1 MNVIQTFT
9 EWRLSQ
15 NFSLSDAARMMD
27 VNKGTLQ
34 QIVNGK
40 RKCPPV
46 VFGKMV
52 KITVS
57 QTGNNKRS

>member
-1 MNVIQTFT
+1 MNVIQEFT
-9 EWRLSQ
+9 ECCRAQ
-15 NFSLSDAARMMD
+15 NFSLSEVARMMD

-52 KITVS
+52 KITIS